1 MYNMINISIK
11 HTWHELQ
18 GLVFEGGGE
27 KKGNIVGKVIGIV
40 VGMFGSGG
48 RLNCGIDGI
57 VGIVLGIDGWV
68 GFGNAAGIVGKGGNV
83 GFGSVGVVGF
93 VVWRRLRAARVMSMF
108 EKEIAM
114 KIAKMKEL

>member
-27 KKGNIVGKVIGIV
+27 KKGNIVGKV
-40 VGMFGSGG
+40 FGSGG
-48 RLNCGIDGI
+48 RVNW
-57 VGIVLGIDGWV
+57 GIDGWV
-68 GFGNAAGIVGKGGNV
+68 GFGNAAGIVGKGGSNV